1 MEALIDRSRYGMED
15 PRVLRDQLV
24 QVSRKVTEL
33 EAELSRLRTSPAGP
47 DGPTFETMRLND
59 VEGVLVKKAMLRFRG
74 NVSQAARALG
84 LSRSALY
91 RRLQRHGL

>member
-1 MEALIDRSRYGMED
+1 MLDRSRVGIED
-15 PRVLRDQLV
+15 PRGLRDQLV
-24 QVSRKVTEL
+24 QVSRKVAEL
-33 EAELSRLRTSPAGP
+33 EAELGRLRTMPAGAE
-47 DGPTFETMRLND
+47 GATFETMRLTD

-91 RRLQRHGL
+91 RRMLRHGL

>member
-1 MEALIDRSRYGMED
+1 MEAVIERPRTSAED
-15 PRVLRDQLV
+15 HGALRDQLS
-24 QVSRKVTEL
+24 QASRRVAEL
-33 EAELSRLRTSPAGP
+33 EAQLTQLRTPVTGEGP
-47 DGPTFETMRLND
+47 SYEAMRLNE
-59 VEGVLVKKAMLRFRG
+59 VEGMLVKKAMLRFRG

>member
-1 MEALIDRSRYGMED
+1 MESVIERPRPNSED
-15 PRVLRDQLV
+15 TGALRDQLI
-24 QVSRKVTEL
+24 QASRRVTEL
-33 EAELSRLRTSPAGP
+33 EAELVRLRTTTPGETPA
-47 DGPTFETMRLND
+47 FEAMRLND
-59 VEGVLVKKAMLRFRG
+59 VEGVLVRKAMLRCRG

>member
-1 MEALIDRSRYGMED
+1 MEALFERSRARAED
-15 PRVLRDQLV
+15 PCVLRDQLV
-24 QVSRKVTEL
+24 QVSRRAAEL
-33 EAELSRLRTSPAGP
+33 EAELTRLRSTAATP
-47 DGPTFETMRLND
+47 DGISFEAMRLND
-59 VEGVLVKKAMLRFRG
+59 VEGVLVKKAMQRCHG